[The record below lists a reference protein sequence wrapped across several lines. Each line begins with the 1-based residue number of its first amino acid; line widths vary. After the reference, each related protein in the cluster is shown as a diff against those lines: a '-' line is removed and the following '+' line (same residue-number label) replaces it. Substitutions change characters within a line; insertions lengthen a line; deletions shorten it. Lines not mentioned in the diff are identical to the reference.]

1 MLRAITYTVYIFL
14 FAPILVTIVLA
25 FNSSPYGGFPMT
37 GISLQWFKSL
47 LNNERV
53 LEALYSSF
61 WLALTAASVSTI
73 LGIMASFVIV
83 RRKILGRG
91 AFTLLLVSPLL
102 VPEVVTAVGLL
113 LFAFLVGIKMNVFI
127 LLTGHVLLT
136 LPYVSLLAQSRIVG
150 LKREHEEAAA
160 SLGAPPID
168 IFKRITLPLLV
179 PTIVSAFALAAIVS
193 FDNITA
199 TLFWKPAGFE
209 TLPTQI
215 YSMMRNSI
223 SPELNA
229 VAAVIVLITTAVPSA
244 VILIARRSR

>member
-1 MLRAITYTVYIFL
+1 
-14 FAPILVTIVLA
+14 
-25 FNSSPYGGFPMT
+25 MT

>member
-1 MLRAITYTVYIFL
+1 MLRAITYAVYGFL
-14 FAPILVTIVLA
+14 FAPIIVTVLLA

-37 GISLQWFKSL
+37 GFSLQWFTAL
-47 LNNERV
+47 LNNERL
-53 LEALYSSF
+53 LEALYNSF
-61 WLALTAASVSTI
+61 LLALGAATVSTV
-73 LGIMASFVIV
+73 LGIMAAFVIV
-83 RRKILGRG
+83 RRKIVGRG

-102 VPEVVTAVGLL
+102 IPEVVTAVGLL
-113 LFAFLVGIKMNVFI
+113 LFAFMLGIRMNVFI
-127 LLTGHVLLT
+127 LLIGHVLLT

-150 LKREHEEAAA
+150 LKRQHEEAAG

-168 IFKRITLPLLV
+168 IFKRVTLPLLV
-179 PTIVSAFALAAIVS
+179 PTIISAFALAAIVS

-229 VAAVIVLITTAVPSA
+229 VAAVIVLITTAIPA
-244 VILIARRSR
+244 VAILIARRSR

>member
-1 MLRAITYTVYIFL
+1 MLRAIAYTVYIFL
-14 FAPILVTIVLA
+14 FAPILVTILLA

-113 LFAFLVGIKMNVFI
+113 LFTFLVGIKMNVFI
-127 LLTGHVLLT
+127 LLIGHVLLT